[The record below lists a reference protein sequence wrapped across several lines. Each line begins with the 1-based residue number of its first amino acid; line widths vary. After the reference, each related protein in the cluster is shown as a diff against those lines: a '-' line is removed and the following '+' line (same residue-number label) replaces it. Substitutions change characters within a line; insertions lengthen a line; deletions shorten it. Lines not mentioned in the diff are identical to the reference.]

1 VHYDTTTLL
10 SLAWPV
16 GGTHCLHACLPD
28 DATAMRARARC
39 LCVACLPIW
48 LPNLLGPPAPGT
60 HMMPTTPWVLQQT
73 AEEPVHHSPLF
84 GQHCAEVL
92 AEELSIV
99 RKQNLRILLYCT
111 VMLLQVVH

>member
-1 VHYDTTTLL
+1 
-10 SLAWPV
+10 
-16 GGTHCLHACLPD
+16 
-28 DATAMRARARC
+28 MRACACC
-39 LCVACLPIW
+39 LCATYPAVY
-48 LPNLLGPPAPGT
+48 LLAPLASGT

-99 RKQNLRILLYCT
+99 RKQDLRILLYCSIG
-111 VMLLQVVH
+111 

>member
-1 VHYDTTTLL
+1 
-10 SLAWPV
+10 
-16 GGTHCLHACLPD
+16 
-28 DATAMRARARC
+28 
-39 LCVACLPIW
+39 
-48 LPNLLGPPAPGT
+48 
-60 HMMPTTPWVLQQT
+60 MMPTTPWVLQQT

-99 RKQNLRILLYCT
+99 CKQNLRILLYCT